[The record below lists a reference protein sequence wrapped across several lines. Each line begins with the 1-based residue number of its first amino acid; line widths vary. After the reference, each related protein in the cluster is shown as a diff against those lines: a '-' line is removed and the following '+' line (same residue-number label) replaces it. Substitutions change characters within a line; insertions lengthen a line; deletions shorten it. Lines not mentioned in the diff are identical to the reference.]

1 MPSMSNIPMPTE
13 QQQIVQA
20 LLKGKTPEQQA
31 VIKYF
36 LGDPSCCGCGACFNK
51 LMTDAEYD
59 EKVAEK
65 IRLHKLDTPDYP
77 ADKLG
82 FNMDQQEF
90 PPIRFAGYKFEDALV
105 KKTEQGLY
113 VSSNVEVTWIFFAP
127 MQVMFYTCLFVM
139 IDSKVREN
147 TLEFFYKDITAISTS
162 DKTVKAKY
170 VFESSKIIVNSEVGT
185 TEVRIV
191 VPGDSLYLAMDKD
204 ENNDSKIQTIK
215 RILREKKQG

>member
-1 MPSMSNIPMPTE
+1 MPSMSNIPMPPE
-13 QQQIVQA
+13 QQKIVQA
-20 LLKGKTPEQQA
+20 LLEGKNTEQQA
-31 VIKYF
+31 IIKYF

-51 LMTDAEYD
+51 LMTDEEYA

-82 FNMDQQEF
+82 FNMDEQES

-105 KKTEQGLY
+105 KKTEHGSY
-113 VSSNVEVTWIFFAP
+113 VSSNVEVSWMFFSST
-127 MQVMFYTCLFVM
+127 QVMFYTCLFVM
-139 IDSKVREN
+139 IDSRVREN
-147 TLEFFYKDITAISTS
+147 TLEFFYKDITAISTT

-170 VFESSKIIVNSEVGT
+170 VFESSKIVANSEVGT

-191 VPGDSLYLAMDKD
+191 VPGDSLYLAMGKD
-204 ENNDSKIQTIK
+204 EDNDNKIQTIK